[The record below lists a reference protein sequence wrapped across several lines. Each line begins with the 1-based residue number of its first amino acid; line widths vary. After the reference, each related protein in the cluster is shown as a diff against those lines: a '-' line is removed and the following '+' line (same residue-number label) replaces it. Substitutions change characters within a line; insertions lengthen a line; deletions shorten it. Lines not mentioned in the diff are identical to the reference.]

1 MRAVIARL
9 FPCAFA
15 LVLALAPASA
25 LAAAGGTIYVTDV
38 MTVPLRTGPSN
49 AHRILHRGLPSGTA
63 LQRLGE
69 DETAGFTHV
78 RLDNGTEGWLPT
90 QFLVSEPIA
99 RDRLETAVGRAVR
112 LEADLTE
119 LRRRY
124 QDSTAA
130 RAQTDAASGELQARV
145 LELESELI
153 EIRQVSAAALDQHTE
168 NRHLRELNQRLRDE
182 LDDLVGDIRELEANQ
197 QQRWLLSGGGLV
209 FGGLVLGAWL
219 SRSRRSRW
227 G

>member
-1 MRAVIARL
+1 VIRRL
-9 FPCAFA
+9 LLPVFKPA
-15 LVLALAPASA
+15 LLLLLALAPP
-25 LAAAGGTIYVTDV
+25 AAGETIYVTDV

-49 AHRILHRGLPSGTA
+49 AHRIVHRGLPSGTA
-63 LQRLGE
+63 LRRLDQ
-69 DETAGFTHV
+69 DEAAGFTHV

-99 RDRLETAVGRAVR
+99 RDRLETALSRAAR
-112 LEADLTE
+112 LDADLAE

-124 QDSTAA
+124 QDSSAA
-130 RAQTDAASGELQARV
+130 RAQSDAANGALQARV
-145 LELESELI
+145 LDLESELV
-153 EIRQVSAAALDQHTE
+153 EIRQVSASALDQHAE
-168 NRHLRELNQRLRDE
+168 NRHLRELNQRLQDE
-182 LDDLVGDIRELEANQ
+182 LDDLAGDIRELESHQ

-219 SRSRRSRW
+219 SRSRRRRW